1 MSNRPLHFILF
12 AGTTFYNMT
21 LSLFSGLFIF
31 CLVTSI
37 TPGPNNLMLL
47 AAGANFGVRRTLPHA
62 AGVVIGFTLMIIIIG
77 LGAAQIFQK
86 FPVAHTVLTG
96 ASIAY
101 LLYLAFKI
109 ATSAPKNTHN
119 RTSGT
124 PITFFQAVMF
134 QWVNPKAWTMA
145 LAAITVYTPQPT
157 TNFHVVIVSL
167 IFGAINLPSISVWL
181 VLGVQMRRFLTTDKR
196 FRAFNW
202 TMSILLVLSLYPI
215 LNLQQIM

>member
-1 MSNRPLHFILF
+1 
-12 AGTTFYNMT
+12 
-21 LSLFSGLFIF
+21 
-31 CLVTSI
+31 
-37 TPGPNNLMLL
+37 MLL

-109 ATSAPKNTHN
+109 ATSAPKSTHN